1 MLTQNESKI
10 KDDKNDKKVELMDI
24 YENIIEVNSNDGK
37 IIKRR
42 NSFTGNNLFKK
53 MKKEKE
59 LKKNKKII
67 NNIQKVPKQEKD
79 IINLIDM
86 DKNYSF
92 SSLKLEINEN
102 NQKSDAISNKKSN
115 SISKISELKR
125 DKSNKSL
132 KNNYNTNLL
141 NEKSSNKSSFSIN
154 RNFILKSELFKKDNS
169 YNPPR
174 EKEVKKNILFLLTNK
189 TEAQEEN
196 QFYKLFIGSN
206 NEDKIDFKQNNENK
220 KNIYSNTYID
230 NEEEEEIKSEHN
242 KFKNIVLNFDDKS
255 LDEKYVLKKNLI
267 PNYKNNEDELIQ
279 EKKLQEKVYQILKCD
294 QSNNDIDKEINLE
307 SNINKSKLSNQNNN
321 INLNN
326 PIDNNKQN
334 LIQYS
339 IQNNYINNNFNIQSP
354 LKYTNL
360 NQGFYYPY
368 MQTYPYVNNT
378 MNPNMYQYN
387 NQNYINPNMNINNRF
402 NQYNNNYIQDYKNI
416 NQINNTINEKN
427 MYNNFNNI
435 DDEKLA
441 KMSLNLIKSKMG
453 FKALQNRI
461 QTNNKF
467 ANDLLFPEL
476 KNNLTQMCCD
486 LSGNYLIQNLIYVLS
501 YENLNVFLTLIQEN
515 LFDICLTENGS
526 RVIQKLLD
534 KIYLYPLL
542 MNKLI
547 FSLNKKDIGILF
559 KSAYGNH
566 LIQKYLTIIKDNQ
579 LTNFIFIYLYKNFMD
594 LAKSKY
600 GVCVIQRGLSEGNE
614 IQRKKI
620 IELILY
626 NLDQIMKD
634 SFGNFII
641 QFIFF
646 KLDKNK
652 YNEIIPII
660 ERIEVNIVDYCKNKF
675 SSSVIEKCF
684 EKNEIRI
691 GERLIKCL
699 LVDQKNEIIDILL
712 NSYGKYVIK
721 KAFNFENKIFRNRLI
736 NVILENLNKVK
747 QKPEGEKI
755 IETLKNDYPEFS
767 FFLFPGGN
775 KY

>member
-1 MLTQNESKI
+1 M
-10 KDDKNDKKVELMDI
+10 
-24 YENIIEVNSNDGK
+24 
-37 IIKRR
+37 
-42 NSFTGNNLFKK
+42 
-53 MKKEKE
+53 
-59 LKKNKKII
+59 
-67 NNIQKVPKQEKD
+67 PKQEKD

-196 QFYKLFIGSN
+196 QFYKFFIGSN

-255 LDEKYVLKKNLI
+255 LDEKYVLKKNLV
-267 PNYKNNEDELIQ
+267 PGCKNNEDELIQ

-378 MNPNMYQYN
+378 MNPNIYQYN

-476 KNNLTQMCCD
+476 KNNLTQICCD
-486 LSGNYLIQNLIYVLS
+486 LSGNYLIQNLIDVLS